1 MTSPTDP
8 PHTLKEGRSPI
19 IQRRGQTRARKRAS
33 ADEGWR
39 GEESPDM
46 EMIPALMS
54 PYSQAP
60 RSTRT
65 HKKKANAGSCGGR
78 VRGLMIQEPLQLSEG
93 RHRGSS
99 ARQQY
104 MRKATLEVSLRWGG
118 GSKCHQHWLNPPP
131 KPTGMLSTHCSICTQ
146 KKGHCRGDRKR

>member
-1 MTSPTDP
+1 MTPPTDP

-60 RSTRT
+60 RT
-65 HKKKANAGSCGGR
+65 HKKKQMWVPVVGG
-78 VRGLMIQEPLQLSEG
+78 
-93 RHRGSS
+93 
-99 ARQQY
+99 
-104 MRKATLEVSLRWGG
+104 LE
-118 GSKCHQHWLNPPP
+118 
-131 KPTGMLSTHCSICTQ
+131 
-146 KKGHCRGDRKR
+146 D

>member
-8 PHTLKEGRSPI
+8 PQTLKEGRSPI

-46 EMIPALMS
+46 EMIPARS
-54 PYSQAP
+54 PYSHSPQSM
-60 RSTRT
+60 REQ
-65 HKKKANAGSCGGR
+65 KKKEANVGSCGGR

-93 RHRGSS
+93 
-99 ARQQY
+99 
-104 MRKATLEVSLRWGG
+104 
-118 GSKCHQHWLNPPP
+118 
-131 KPTGMLSTHCSICTQ
+131 
-146 KKGHCRGDRKR
+146 